1 MSFLY
6 ASLLN
11 NTILL
16 INLAITTGCLIIV
29 LLIQYLAKKARK
41 YSTLPIKEC
50 LESDTNQKK
59 ELPSIGMQTIMQQ
72 IPTDLEEYGLIYNI
86 KYDFFTNTNSSNT
99 RNFGACRLY
108 DESAAPLGVIIDIE
122 NIYFDY
128 NNKHWLIQLQK
139 GQYGLAS
146 GGEISVYQ
154 TTLDPIFIPGYFHG
168 NYYECNTDEDPILIS
183 YSIMNKNDVLFTRKS
198 SSWCV
203 NSYRLGSF
211 CEPED
216 LTMHIRITFP
226 ILGMCQ
232 AFYDSLIK
240 LGYQAD
246 TITTRYNTIYFIF
259 DEPLSPQPLTR
270 NILTTYIMQKNNYSY
285 ITAYEYITQD
295 YSDTFSKL
303 AYLKNYF
310 PEMYHEII
318 KIGQPAEMYDDYA
331 QIANYLKHTKV
342 DKSL

>member
-1 MSFLY
+1 MCFLY

-11 NTILL
+11 NSILL
-16 INLAITTGCLIIV
+16 INLAVTIGCLIIV

-41 YSTLPIKEC
+41 YSIEPIKES
-50 LESDTNQKK
+50 LESDTTTEK
-59 ELPSIGMQTIMQQ
+59 ELPSLSMQTTMQQ
-72 IPTDLEEYGLIYNI
+72 IPSDLEEYGLIYNM
-86 KYDFFTNTNSSNT
+86 KYDFFTNTSSCSK
-99 RNFGACRLY
+99 RIFGACRLY

-154 TTLDPIFIPGYFHG
+154 TTLESVFISGYFHG
-168 NYYECNTDEDPILIS
+168 SFYESNSDEDPLLIS
-183 YSIMNKNDVLFTRKS
+183 YSIMNKNDVLLTRKD

-203 NSYRLGSF
+203 NSFRLGSYS
-211 CEPED
+211 EPED

-226 ILGMCQ
+226 TLGMCQ
-232 AFYDSLIK
+232 AFYNSLTE
-240 LGYQAD
+240 LGYD
-246 TITTRYNTIYFIF
+246 SETITTRHNTIYFIY
-259 DEPLSPQPLTR
+259 DEPKSPQPLTR
-270 NILTTYIMQKNNYSY
+270 NILTTYIMQKNNSSY

-295 YSDTFSKL
+295 YSETFSKL
-303 AYLKNYF
+303 AYLKTYF

-318 KIGQPAEMYDDYA
+318 KIGQPAEMYDDYT
-331 QIANYLKHTKV
+331 QIASYLQHTKAG
-342 DKSL
+342 KS